1 MPRKRNL
8 MIKGRELGKYKR
20 YLKNWIVFERSA
32 ESKGFRRKNN
42 GKMCSSP
49 RVGGLEH

>member
-1 MPRKRNL
+1 

-20 YLKNWIVFERSA
+20 YLKNWIVFERLV

-42 GKMCSSP
+42 GKMCLSL
-49 RVGGLEH
+49 RVGGFEY